1 MVAVAVTA
9 ALAVAVTAAALAAAA
24 LAAAALAAA
33 VQPTSA
39 GVSAAAIWVAALG
52 RPAHK
57 AASMAPEWLAGPAG
71 PLAVPLIPVLIGWLG
86 ASRIITVIAFTIA
99 TTIVSGTASCSRP
112 TRTLGTHAITATP
125 TLTGLA
131 TTTAALCLTKDG
143 LLTTNDV
150 SAVDVELLLAADP
163 IPRTGRHSR
172 R

>member
-1 MVAVAVTA
+1 MVAEAVTA
-9 ALAVAVTAAALAAAA
+9 ALAVAVTAAA

-99 TTIVSGTASCSRP
+99 TTIVSGTASC
-112 TRTLGTHAITATP
+112 
-125 TLTGLA
+125 
-131 TTTAALCLTKDG
+131 
-143 LLTTNDV
+143 
-150 SAVDVELLLAADP
+150 
-163 IPRTGRHSR
+163 
-172 R
+172 